1 MATIRQRKNRDGSKS
16 WQVQIRRK
24 GHAPISRTFDSKRD
38 AEQWSRG
45 QERSMDLGEY
55 KDLKVAQ
62 GLSLADALDRYVE
75 TRERSGKPLSAQS
88 MRMVS
93 KWKRHRLASVSLAH
107 LTAADLA
114 QWRDERLAEGR
125 SASTIRNE
133 ISHISNVFNL
143 ARREWSIGRIN
154 NPVEDV
160 NWPSSMGNA
169 RDRRLE
175 VGEEKTILEQ
185 CDATVENIW
194 IKPMIVLALETAAR
208 RGELL
213 SVVWEDVELEK
224 REMTF
229 RSTKNGD
236 DRTIPL
242 STKAVSQLQGLPTAE
257 IKKGQVIECTEDAF
271 IKCWQRLQKQLA
283 KKGVKNLRFHDL
295 RHEATSRLF
304 EKGFGLMEAAHV
316 TGHRDLQMLKRYT
329 HIRPQ
334 SLLDKIG

>member
-1 MATIRQRKNRDGSKS
+1 MATIRQRKNRDGSRS

-24 GHAPISRTFDSKRD
+24 GHAPISRTFDSKRE

-62 GLSLADALDRYVE
+62 ALSLADALDRYTE
-75 TRERSGKPLSAQS
+75 TRERSGKPLSGQS

-143 ARREWSIGRIN
+143 ARREWAIGRIN

-160 NWPSSMGNA
+160 NWPSPLGNA

-175 VGEEKTILEQ
+175 EGEEKTILEQ
-185 CDATVENIW
+185 CDTTVENIW

-208 RGELL
+208 RGDLL
-213 SVVWEDVELEK
+213 SVVWGDVDLEK

-229 RSTKNGD
+229 RATKNGD
-236 DRTIPL
+236 DRTIAL
-242 STKAVSQLQGLPTAE
+242 STKAVAQLKELPTADA
-257 IKKGQVIECTEDAF
+257 KQGRVIDCTDDAF
-271 IKCWQRLQKQLA
+271 IKCWQRLQRQLR
-283 KKGVKNLRFHDL
+283 KKGVKDLRFHDL
-295 RHEATSRLF
+295 RHEATSRFF
-304 EKGFGLMEAAHV
+304 EKGLGLMEAAHM
-316 TGHRDLQMLKRYT
+316 TGHRSLEMLKRYT

-334 SLLDKIG
+334 NLLSKLG